1 MTHVPFEREE
11 LIKLRE
17 RAEGFV
23 DACHLSQTWHR
34 AYLALADAA
43 DHLDAMIAR
52 SSGVGGFSPNDP
64 DQPPASET
72 LSEPAGPNCRSV
84 ESDGSGAD

>member
-1 MTHVPFEREE
+1 MTCLPFEREE
-11 LIKLRE
+11 LIELRE

-23 DACHLSQTWHR
+23 DSVCHLSQTWHR

-52 SSGVGGFSPNDP
+52 TSGVGGFPPNGT
-64 DQPPASET
+64 DQPGVPASV
-72 LSEPAGPNCRSV
+72 A
-84 ESDGSGAD
+84 SDGSQN